1 MSRDAYSGKGE
12 QVCEA
17 ARIFTRSSGGGGGQ
31 LYICFF
37 ISNKR
42 MKGADKKGLR
52 PDTISDIISAL
63 CIPLNNDS
71 ISTRTVHLF
80 IHFSPT
86 MNLRKRQLFLFF
98 FLWLKK
104 TSGKV
109 RETGGSNVIDIVEYF
124 KKDVMCLRGHCAEL
138 GAVVG
143 SGLSDHSG
151 VKLEFQ
157 EKVLP
162 TPRRAVRKR
171 L

>member
-1 MSRDAYSGKGE
+1 
-12 QVCEA
+12 
-17 ARIFTRSSGGGGGQ
+17 
-31 LYICFF
+31 
-37 ISNKR
+37 

-80 IHFSPT
+80 IHFPFRL
-86 MNLRKRQLFLFF
+86 NLRKRQLFLFF
-98 FLWLKK
+98 FFFWLKK

-109 RETGGSNVIDIVEYF
+109 RETEGNNVKDIVEYF
-124 KKDVMCLRGHCAEL
+124 KKDVMCLHSHCAALE
-138 GAVVG
+138 AVVG

-162 TPRRAVRKR
+162 TPRHTVRKR